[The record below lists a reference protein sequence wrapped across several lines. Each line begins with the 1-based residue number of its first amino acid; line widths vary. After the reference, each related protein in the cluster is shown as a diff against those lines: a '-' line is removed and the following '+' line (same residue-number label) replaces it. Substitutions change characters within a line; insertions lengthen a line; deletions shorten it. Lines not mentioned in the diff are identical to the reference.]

1 MRLFK
6 LFARRPSI
14 DHPVLGSL
22 ELRRGKRGPYW
33 MHDTYNEDEV
43 ALSFRLPL
51 NCGGWSHTR
60 LPLPSAFSRGAR
72 VIFRRTAPC
81 DSCGTSNHPTI

>member
-1 MRLFK
+1 
-6 LFARRPSI
+6 
-14 DHPVLGSL
+14 
-22 ELRRGKRGPYW
+22 
-33 MHDTYNEDEV
+33 
-43 ALSFRLPL
+43 
-51 NCGGWSHTR
+51 